1 MSISI
6 AIVEDEKNYN
16 NALKKVINY
25 QKDMKVVAQFF
36 DGNDALHNLPDFSPD
51 VVMMD
56 IQLQDMLGI
65 EIIEKLKKDMPETQ
79 FIMCTSFEDDEKI
92 FNSLKAG
99 AIGYLIKGESMDKI
113 LASIRDVYN
122 GGEKKNINIMDLKNM
137 HEAYQCNI
145 KSKIVSASTDI
156 KNTDYVKVNVEQLFD
171 YIKKIKTYLPKA
183 KKMKF
188 ELTETTPDN
197 KAFLSDQIGY
207 LAFFNNVTDNSG
219 KNIAELSDYNMNS
232 LCPNQCP

>member
-25 QKDMKVVAQFF
+25 QADMKVIAQFF
-36 DGNDALHNLPDFSPD
+36 DGNDALHNLPLISPD

-65 EIIEKLKKDMPETQ
+65 EIIEKVRKDMPDTQ
-79 FIMCTSFEDDEKI
+79 FIMCTSFEDDEKL

-99 AIGYLIKGESMDKI
+99 AMGYLIKGESMDKI

-122 GGEKKNINIMDLKNM
+122 GGAPMSFSIARRVLNHFEKKT
-137 HEAYQCNI
+137 
-145 KSKIVSASTDI
+145 TD
-156 KNTDYVKVNVEQLFD
+156 VKEFD
-171 YIKKIKTYLPKA
+171 
-183 KKMKF
+183 
-188 ELTETTPDN
+188 ELTHREKEILELLSQGLLYKEIADQKCISMDTVKKHVGNIYRKLHVSN
-197 KAFLSDQIGY
+197 KVEAINK
-207 LAFFNNVTDNSG
+207 FNHF
-219 KNIAELSDYNMNS
+219 KN
-232 LCPNQCP
+232 

>member
-1 MSISI
+1 MTISI

-25 QKDMKVVAQFF
+25 QADMKVIAQFF
-36 DGNDALHNLPDFSPD
+36 DGNDALHNLPLISPD

-65 EIIEKLKKDMPETQ
+65 EIIEKVRKDMPDTQ

-99 AIGYLIKGESMDKI
+99 AMGYLIKGESMDKI

-122 GGEKKNINIMDLKNM
+122 GGAPMSFSIARRVLNHFEKKT
-137 HEAYQCNI
+137 
-145 KSKIVSASTDI
+145 TD
-156 KNTDYVKVNVEQLFD
+156 VKEFD
-171 YIKKIKTYLPKA
+171 
-183 KKMKF
+183 
-188 ELTETTPDN
+188 ELTHREKEILELLSQGLLYKEIADQKCISMDTVKKHVGNIYRKLHVSN
-197 KAFLSDQIGY
+197 KVEAINK
-207 LAFFNNVTDNSG
+207 FNHF
-219 KNIAELSDYNMNS
+219 KN
-232 LCPNQCP
+232 

>member
-25 QKDMKVVAQFF
+25 QKDMQVTAQFF
-36 DGNDALHNLPDFSPD
+36 NGKEALQNLPAISPD

-65 EIIEKLKKDMPETQ
+65 EIIEKLRKEMTKTQ

-99 AIGYLIKGESMDKI
+99 AMGYLIKGESMDKI
-113 LASIRDVYN
+113 LSSIRDVYN
-122 GGEKKNINIMDLKNM
+122 GGAPMSLSIARRVLSHFEKKLP
-137 HEAYQCNI
+137 EI
-145 KSKIVSASTDI
+145 K
-156 KNTDYVKVNVEQLFD
+156 DYD
-171 YIKKIKTYLPKA
+171 D
-183 KKMKF
+183 
-188 ELTETTPDN
+188 LTEREKEILGLLSQGLLYKEIADRKFISIDTVKKHVGNIYRKLHVSN
-197 KAFLSDQIGY
+197 KVEAINK
-207 LAFFNNVTDNSG
+207 FNHF
-219 KNIAELSDYNMNS
+219 KN
-232 LCPNQCP
+232 

>member
-25 QKDMKVVAQFF
+25 QQDMRVVAQFF
-36 DGNDALHNLPDFSPD
+36 DGNDALKNLPNISPN

-65 EIIEKLKKDMPETQ
+65 EIIEKLKKEMPETQ

-99 AIGYLIKGESMDKI
+99 AMGYLVKGESMDKI
-113 LASIRDVYN
+113 LSSIRDVYN
-122 GGEKKNINIMDLKNM
+122 GGAPMSFSIARKVLQHFEKKLP
-137 HEAYQCNI
+137 EI
-145 KSKIVSASTDI
+145 KGLD
-156 KNTDYVKVNVEQLFD
+156 
-171 YIKKIKTYLPKA
+171 
-183 KKMKF
+183 
-188 ELTETTPDN
+188 ELTEREKEILELLSQGLLYKEIADKSCISIDTVKKHVGNIYRKLHVSN
-197 KAFLSDQIGY
+197 KVEAINK
-207 LAFFNNVTDNSG
+207 FNHF
-219 KNIAELSDYNMNS
+219 KN
-232 LCPNQCP
+232 

>member
-25 QKDMKVVAQFF
+25 QDDMKVVAQFF
-36 DGNDALHNLPDFSPD
+36 DGNDALKNLTSFSPD

-65 EIIEKLKKDMPETQ
+65 EIIEKLRKDMPETQ

-99 AIGYLIKGESMDKI
+99 AMGYLIKGESMDKI
-113 LASIRDVYN
+113 LCSIRDVYN
-122 GGEKKNINIMDLKNM
+122 GGAPMSLSIARRVLGHFERKLPQNKD
-137 HEAYQCNI
+137 
-145 KSKIVSASTDI
+145 
-156 KNTDYVKVNVEQLFD
+156 FD
-171 YIKKIKTYLPKA
+171 D
-183 KKMKF
+183 
-188 ELTETTPDN
+188 LTEREKEILELLSQGLLYKEIADQKFISIDTVKKHVGNIYRKLHVSN
-197 KAFLSDQIGY
+197 KVEAINK
-207 LAFFNNVTDNSG
+207 FNHF
-219 KNIAELSDYNMNS
+219 KN
-232 LCPNQCP
+232 

>member
-25 QKDMKVVAQFF
+25 QNDMKVVAQFF
-36 DGNDALHNLPDFSPD
+36 EGNEALKKLQDLSPD

-65 EIIEKLKKDMPETQ
+65 EIIEKLKKHMSGTQ

-99 AIGYLIKGESMDKI
+99 AAGYLIKGESMDKI
-113 LASIRDVYN
+113 LSSIRDVYN
-122 GGEKKNINIMDLKNM
+122 GGAPMSFSIARRVLNHFEKKLIEVKGFDELTNREKEILELLSQGLLYKEIADQKCISMDTVKKHIGNIYRKLHVNNKV
-137 HEAYQCNI
+137 EAIN
-145 KSKIVSASTDI
+145 
-156 KNTDYVKVNVEQLFD
+156 KVNHF
-171 YIKKIKTYLPKA
+171 
-183 KKMKF
+183 
-188 ELTETTPDN
+188 
-197 KAFLSDQIGY
+197 
-207 LAFFNNVTDNSG
+207 
-219 KNIAELSDYNMNS
+219 KN
-232 LCPNQCP
+232 

>member
-25 QKDMKVVAQFF
+25 QDDMRVAAQFF
-36 DGNDALHNLPDFSPD
+36 DGNDALKNLPDISPD

-65 EIIEKLKKDMPETQ
+65 EIIEKLRKEMPKTQ

-99 AIGYLIKGESMDKI
+99 AMGYLIKGESMDKI
-113 LASIRDVYN
+113 LSSIRDVYN
-122 GGEKKNINIMDLKNM
+122 GGAPMSLPIARRVLSHFEKKI
-137 HEAYQCNI
+137 
-145 KSKIVSASTDI
+145 
-156 KNTDYVKVNVEQLFD
+156 
-171 YIKKIKTYLPKA
+171 
-183 KKMKF
+183 
-188 ELTETTPDN
+188 PDN
-197 KAFLSDQIGY
+197 KDFDDLTEREKEILELLSQGLLYKEIADQKCISIDTVKKHVGNIY
-207 LAFFNNVTDNSG
+207 RKLQVSNKVEAINKFNHF
-219 KNIAELSDYNMNS
+219 KN
-232 LCPNQCP
+232 

>member
-25 QKDMKVVAQFF
+25 QNDMRVVAQFF
-36 DGNDALHNLPDFSPD
+36 DGNEALKKLPDISPD

-65 EIIEKLKKDMPETQ
+65 EIIEKLKKHMPGTQ

-99 AIGYLIKGESMDKI
+99 AAGYLIKGESMDKI
-113 LASIRDVYN
+113 LSSIRDVYN
-122 GGEKKNINIMDLKNM
+122 GGAPMSFSIARKVLNHFERKD
-137 HEAYQCNI
+137 A
-145 KSKIVSASTDI
+145 D
-156 KNTDYVKVNVEQLFD
+156 VKGFD
-171 YIKKIKTYLPKA
+171 
-183 KKMKF
+183 
-188 ELTETTPDN
+188 ELTTRE
-197 KAFLSDQIGY
+197 KEIVELLSQGLLY
-207 LAFFNNVTDNSG
+207 
-219 KNIAELSDYNMNS
+219 KEIAEKSFISIDTVKKHVGNIYRKLQVNNKVEAINK
-232 LCPNQCP
+232 LNHFKN

>member
-25 QKDMKVVAQFF
+25 QDDMRVAAQFF
-36 DGNDALHNLPDFSPD
+36 DGNDALKNLPAIAPD

-65 EIIEKLKKDMPETQ
+65 EIIEKLRKDMPKTQ

-99 AIGYLIKGESMDKI
+99 AMGYLIKGESMERI
-113 LASIRDVYN
+113 LSSIRDVYN
-122 GGEKKNINIMDLKNM
+122 GGAPMSLSIARRVLSHFEKKLPETKD
-137 HEAYQCNI
+137 
-145 KSKIVSASTDI
+145 
-156 KNTDYVKVNVEQLFD
+156 FD
-171 YIKKIKTYLPKA
+171 D
-183 KKMKF
+183 
-188 ELTETTPDN
+188 LTEREKEILELLSQGLLYKEIADKKFISIDTVKKHVGNIYRKLHVSN
-197 KAFLSDQIGY
+197 KVEAINK
-207 LAFFNNVTDNSG
+207 FNHF
-219 KNIAELSDYNMNS
+219 KN
-232 LCPNQCP
+232 

>member
-25 QKDMKVVAQFF
+25 QQDMKVVAQFF
-36 DGNDALHNLPDFSPD
+36 DGNDALKNLPDLSPN

-65 EIIEKLKKDMPETQ
+65 EIIEKLKKEMPETQ

-99 AIGYLIKGESMDKI
+99 AMGYLVKGESMDKI
-113 LASIRDVYN
+113 LSSIRDVYN
-122 GGEKKNINIMDLKNM
+122 GGAPMSFSIARKVLQHFERKLP
-137 HEAYQCNI
+137 EI
-145 KSKIVSASTDI
+145 KGL
-156 KNTDYVKVNVEQLFD
+156 E
-171 YIKKIKTYLPKA
+171 
-183 KKMKF
+183 
-188 ELTETTPDN
+188 ELTNREKEILELLSQGLLYKEIADKKCISIDTVKKHVGNMYRKLHVSN
-197 KAFLSDQIGY
+197 KVEAINK
-207 LAFFNNVTDNSG
+207 FNHF
-219 KNIAELSDYNMNS
+219 KN
-232 LCPNQCP
+232 

>member
-25 QKDMKVVAQFF
+25 QDDMKVAAQFF
-36 DGNDALHNLPDFSPD
+36 DGNDALKNLPDIAPD

-65 EIIEKLKKDMPETQ
+65 EIIEKLRKQMPKTQ

-99 AIGYLIKGESMDKI
+99 AMGYLIKGESMDRI
-113 LASIRDVYN
+113 LSSIRDVYN
-122 GGEKKNINIMDLKNM
+122 GGAPMSLSIARRVLSHFEKKIPDK
-137 HEAYQCNI
+137 
-145 KSKIVSASTDI
+145 D
-156 KNTDYVKVNVEQLFD
+156 FD
-171 YIKKIKTYLPKA
+171 
-183 KKMKF
+183 
-188 ELTETTPDN
+188 ELTEREKEILELLSQGLLYKEIADQKFISIDTVKKHVGNIYRKLHVSN
-197 KAFLSDQIGY
+197 KVEAINK
-207 LAFFNNVTDNSG
+207 FNHF
-219 KNIAELSDYNMNS
+219 KN
-232 LCPNQCP
+232 

>member
-25 QKDMKVVAQFF
+25 QTDMKVIAQFF
-36 DGNDALHNLPDFSPD
+36 DGNEALNNLPSISPD

-65 EIIEKLKKDMPETQ
+65 EIIEKLRKDMPDTQ

-99 AIGYLIKGESMDKI
+99 AMGYLIKGESMDKI
-113 LASIRDVYN
+113 LTSIRDVYN
-122 GGEKKNINIMDLKNM
+122 GGAPMSFSIARRVLNHFER
-137 HEAYQCNI
+137 
-145 KSKIVSASTDI
+145 KITE
-156 KNTDYVKVNVEQLFD
+156 VKGFD
-171 YIKKIKTYLPKA
+171 
-183 KKMKF
+183 
-188 ELTETTPDN
+188 ELTNREKEILELLSQGLLYKEIADQKCISMDTVKKHVGNIYRKLHVSN
-197 KAFLSDQIGY
+197 KVEAINK
-207 LAFFNNVTDNSG
+207 FNHF
-219 KNIAELSDYNMNS
+219 KN
-232 LCPNQCP
+232 